1 MKEMKLSRRSWL
13 KKGALASAGLALAD
27 RANWS
32 MAATDRMDKN
42 FPLLPGEETYRDY
55 LNEPAYVARLSSNE
69 NPFGPSPKAKEA
81 FVSALDDAFLYPSK
95 YRAAL
100 VDTIAEL
107 EGVTPDHI
115 LLGAGSSEL
124 LDAGAKVFGKG
135 GKIVAA
141 DPTYASLVRSAERY
155 GGEWVKVPLDKSL
168 DHDLETMDFKVGSD
182 VSLVYLCN
190 PNNPTAKAMTGAQIQ
205 AFCSSVADKVPVF
218 VDEAYLDFV
227 KDPKADSTV
236 ECIRKGKN
244 VIVART
250 FSKVHA
256 FAGLRVGYC
265 IGQPDVIR
273 KMAFEGP
280 RNTLSGPSMSA
291 ARASLLDTD
300 FVKYAVD
307 KTVEGKQ
314 MVYGFLDK
322 KGIEYFPSDTNFVFF
337 PIQMEGDDFRRKML
351 EKGVSLKSWKIGSQN
366 YCRVS
371 MGKLED
377 LELFGKA
384 FNQVV

>member
-1 MKEMKLSRRSWL
+1 MKLSRRSWL
-13 KKGALASAGLALAD
+13 KKGALASAGVALAG

-32 MAATDRMDKN
+32 MAANDRVTRD

-55 LNEPAYVARLSSNE
+55 LAEPNYVARLSSNE

-81 FVSALDDAFLYPSK
+81 FVEALDDAFLYPSK

-107 EGVTPDHI
+107 EGVTADHI

-124 LDAGAKVFGKG
+124 LDAGAKVFGGSGK
-135 GKIVAA
+135 KIVAA

-155 GGEWVKVPLDKSL
+155 GSEWVKIPLNKTL
-168 DHDLETMDFKVGSD
+168 DHDLETMDFKVGGS

-190 PNNPTAKAMTGAQIQ
+190 PNNPTAKAMSGSQIQ
-205 AFCSSVADKVPVF
+205 AFCGSVADKVPVF

-227 KDPKADSTV
+227 KDAKGDSTV
-236 ECIRKGKN
+236 DCIRKGKN

-265 IGQPDVIR
+265 IGQPDIIR
-273 KMAFEGP
+273 RMAFEGP
-280 RNTLSGPSMSA
+280 RNTLSGPSMNA
-291 ARASLLDTD
+291 ARASLQDTG

-314 MVYGFLDK
+314 LVYSFLDK

-337 PIQMEGDDFRRKML
+337 PISMEGDDFCAKMR
-351 EKGVSLKSWKIGSQN
+351 EKGVALKSWKIGTQN

-371 MGKLED
+371 MGKLDD

-384 FNQVV
+384 LNQLV